1 MATFTLKLDEYTL
14 SKLTEAAQ
22 KSGASPERLAAL
34 MLEAWMIADDG
45 PDRSLTGVVEP
56 THAWSGMTKDGG
68 PDQHPT
74 PEEHEGPLVDL
85 DVELDALCGTKMR
98 ARARVLG
105 IAPEEL
111 AVVELDSRFF
121 DYDDFQWPAGGD
133 PREDSAANYDLTE
146 VGRPWS
152 EVRPE
157 MEALL
162 ERKLAER
169 K

>member
-1 MATFTLKLDEYTL
+1 MATVTLKLDSYTL
-14 SKLTEAAQ
+14 QKLTAAAR
-22 KSGASPERLAAL
+22 KAGVSPERMAVL
-34 MLEAWMIADDG
+34 MLEAWLLADDG
-45 PDRSLTGVVEP
+45 LDRGPVGVAEPARAWTGV
-56 THAWSGMTKDGG
+56 TTDSGGDRQT
-68 PDQHPT
+68 T
-74 PEEHEGPLVDL
+74 PEDYEGPFVDL
-85 DVELDALCGTKMR
+85 DVALDAPSTAR
-98 ARARVLG
+98 ITARAKSMG

-111 AVVELDSRFF
+111 AALELDSQFF
-121 DYDDFQWPAGGD
+121 DYDDFEWPAGGD